1 MQQLTPQAMRL
12 LDSYNDGHDTKHL
25 TFELLGG
32 NRDKSV
38 AVGQFFMLS
47 LPGFGQAPFTYA
59 SLPNKE
65 GHFMVLI
72 RKVGKLTA
80 AICDLHPGHIL
91 GYNGPLGIGWP
102 VAQMLNKEVLI
113 VAGGCG
119 LAPLTAT
126 IDHLIQ
132 LGQSDSTTVIYGA
145 ANRAAQVLQHERQ
158 RWQAH
163 LPILET
169 FMVDSQLDTL
179 GTPSQHI
186 SRFLAAHNRQPQ
198 LVLTCGPLAMMK
210 SVAKTCQELV
220 IGRDK
225 IWLSLEK
232 RMRCGVGLCG
242 HCYLA
247 NDLIC
252 VQGPT
257 YRYDQFAALEK
268 KTTAFATHDGLFR
281 YC

>member
-1 MQQLTPQAMRL
+1 MA
-12 LDSYNDGHDTKHL
+12 
-25 TFELLGG
+25 
-32 NRDKSV
+32 
-38 AVGQFFMLS
+38 
-47 LPGFGQAPFTYA
+47 
-59 SLPNKE
+59 
-65 GHFMVLI
+65 LI

-80 AICDLHPGHIL
+80 AICDLPIGQVL
-91 GYNGPLGIGWP
+91 GYKGPLGIGWP
-102 VAQMLNKEVLI
+102 VAEMINQEVLI

-132 LGQSDSTTVIYGA
+132 QGQTGSTTVIYGA
-145 ANRAAQVLQHERQ
+145 ANRASQVLQHERQ
-158 RWQAH
+158 RWQAR

-169 FMVDSQLDTL
+169 FMVGSQLDTL
-179 GTPSQHI
+179 GTPSEHI
-186 SRFLAAHNRQPQ
+186 SRFLAQHNRQPKI
-198 LVLTCGPLAMMK
+198 VLTCGPLAMMK

-220 IGRDK
+220 IGRDN

-232 RMRCGVGLCG
+232 RMGCGVGLCG

-247 NDLIC
+247 NELIC

-257 YRYDQFAALEK
+257 YRYDQFANLEN
-268 KTTAFATHDGLFR
+268 KTTAFASHDGLFR

>member
-1 MQQLTPQAMRL
+1 MHLV
-12 LDSYNDGHDTKHL
+12 DSYDDGHDTKHL

-32 NRDKSV
+32 NRNTSV

-65 GHFMVLI
+65 GRFMALI

-80 AICDLHPGHIL
+80 AICDLPPGKVL

-126 IDHLIQ
+126 IDHLIKMR
-132 LGQSDSTTVIYGA
+132 QSGSTTVIYGA
-145 ANRAAQVLQHERQ
+145 TNRASQVLQHERQ

-179 GTPSQHI
+179 GTPSEHI
-186 SRFLAAHNRQPQ
+186 SRFLAEHNRQPQ
-198 LVLTCGPLAMMK
+198 LVLTCGPLAMME
-210 SVAKTCQELV
+210 SVAKTCQELA
-220 IGRDK
+220 IGHDK

-232 RMRCGVGLCG
+232 RMGCGVGLCG

-247 NDLIC
+247 NELIC

-257 YRYDQFAALEK
+257 YRYDQFATLEK
-268 KTTAFATHDGLFR
+268 KTTAFATHDGLFQ

>member
-1 MQQLTPQAMRL
+1 MQQLTPQPMRL
-12 LDSYNDGHDTKHL
+12 VDSYDDGHDTKHL
-25 TFELLGG
+25 TFELLGD
-32 NRDKSV
+32 NLDKSV

-65 GHFMVLI
+65 GRFMALI

-80 AICDLHPGHIL
+80 AICDLPPGQVL

-132 LGQSDSTTVIYGA
+132 LGQSGSTTVIYGA
-145 ANRAAQVLQHERQ
+145 ANRASQVLQHERQ

-179 GTPSQHI
+179 GTPSEHI
-186 SRFLAAHNRQPQ
+186 SRFLA
-198 LVLTCGPLAMMK
+198 
-210 SVAKTCQELV
+210 
-220 IGRDK
+220 
-225 IWLSLEK
+225 
-232 RMRCGVGLCG
+232 
-242 HCYLA
+242 
-247 NDLIC
+247 
-252 VQGPT
+252 
-257 YRYDQFAALEK
+257 
-268 KTTAFATHDGLFR
+268 
-281 YC
+281 